1 MKSKLMEEQSCN
13 AVAAENGEFMAPP
26 SSSSSL
32 PPLPYS
38 HTHARSGVGGGHGND
53 DVYGMMLPDNS
64 HLPDRSKK
72 YLREKE
78 VSFEGDDE
86 KEGNEGEREGEGG
99 GHHHDG
105 GDEEEDYDDDD
116 TVDVD
121 GEEGEEGGGDGAG
134 GGTNGKRARNGGLM
148 EAVLHGNEGNLGRM
162 LGERKADVDVID
174 QGGATPL
181 MLAAQTGKVDMVQLL
196 LDYNASVTARTT
208 VARNSVMHFAAKNG
222 SEAVIKLL
230 MERDATLLDSPNK
243 NLDTPLM
250 MAVLARK
257 YITAP
262 SSLPPF
268 RYHVVHH

>member
-13 AVAAENGEFMAPP
+13 AVAAEYIPP

-32 PPLPYS
+32 LPLPYS
-38 HTHARSGVGGGHGND
+38 QSYNGGGGERGDQSDTHGYDNNAVYGMLMADSSYLPNRCKKYSRWKEVSIEADAEEGKEKGEGGHYDEEDDGYGDDDIIAATETGGTVGGNGVGGGT
-53 DVYGMMLPDNS
+53 S
-64 HLPDRSKK
+64 
-72 YLREKE
+72 
-78 VSFEGDDE
+78 
-86 KEGNEGEREGEGG
+86 
-99 GHHHDG
+99 
-105 GDEEEDYDDDD
+105 
-116 TVDVD
+116 
-121 GEEGEEGGGDGAG
+121 
-134 GGTNGKRARNGGLM
+134 GKRARHGGVM

-196 LDYNASVTARTT
+196 LDYHASVTARTT
-208 VARNSVMHFAAKNG
+208 MARNSVMHFAAKNG

-230 MERDATLLDSPNK
+230 MERDTTLLDSPNK

-257 YITAP
+257 
-262 SSLPPF
+262 
-268 RYHVVHH
+268 

>member
-1 MKSKLMEEQSCN
+1 MEEQSCN
-13 AVAAENGEFMAPP
+13 SVAAEYIPP
-26 SSSSSL
+26 SSSSL
-32 PPLPYS
+32 LPLPYS
-38 HTHARSGVGGGHGND
+38 QGGGGRGERSDTHGHGND
-53 DVYGMMLPDNS
+53 DACGMMMADSSYLPN
-64 HLPDRSKK
+64 RSKK
-72 YLREKE
+72 YLCGKE
-78 VSFEGDDE
+78 VSIEGDAE
-86 KEGNEGEREGEGG
+86 EGKEGGR
-99 GHHHDG
+99 
-105 GDEEEDYDDDD
+105 
-116 TVDVD
+116 
-121 GEEGEEGGGDGAG
+121 EEGGGDHHDEEDDEYGDDDTVASNESAGDKGGGNGVG

-196 LDYNASVTARTT
+196 LDYHASVTARTT

-230 MERDATLLDSPNK
+230 MERDASLLDSPNK

-257 YITAP
+257 YISALRP
-262 SSLPPF
+262 SLSF
-268 RYHVVHH
+268 AVHN